1 MPDPTSKQPRTDA
14 PPRQGGAPATVLA
27 RLAIDAILDKKG
39 RDVAILDLRRIS
51 GSAVADLFILAT
63 SDSDVQTRAIAE
75 SVQQKIREEANERPW
90 KKEGLDSLKW
100 VILDYVDV
108 VVHVF
113 DEEKRAYYDLERLWG
128 DAPNEDV
135 ADGYERIELLDYTP
149 NPSA

>member
-1 MPDPTSKQPRTDA
+1 MPDSAPKQPRTDA
-14 PPRQGGAPATVLA
+14 PPRAGGRPAPELA

-39 RDVAILDLRRIS
+39 REVAVLDLRGIS
-51 GSAVADLFILAT
+51 GVADLFVIAT

-75 SVQQKIREEANERPW
+75 SVQQKIREEAHERPW

-100 VILDYVDV
+100 VLLDYVDV

-128 DAPNEDV
+128 DAPSEDV
-135 ADGYERIELLDYTP
+135 PDGYARIDLLDYTP
-149 NPSA
+149 DPSA